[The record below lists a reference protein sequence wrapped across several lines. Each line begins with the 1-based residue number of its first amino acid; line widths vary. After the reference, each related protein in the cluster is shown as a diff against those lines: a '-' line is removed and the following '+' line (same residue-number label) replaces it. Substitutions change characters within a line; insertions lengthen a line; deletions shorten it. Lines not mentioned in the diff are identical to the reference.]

1 MDFEVI
7 QPGPG
12 RLIRAMMDEIDL
24 IPIINSIV
32 RWDETQWNL
41 SPGELIAAM
50 LISCFCRRQALYKL
64 EKFYQYQ
71 DLELLFGRNDISG
84 NDFTDDSLGR
94 ALDRF
99 AEHRKKIFGT
109 IVLKAREVHWL
120 VYDIIHTDTTSVTIY
135 GEYDSPD
142 EEEPLIALGFSKD
155 HRPDLKQYMT
165 GLIVNSDG
173 VPLFGKPLKGNT
185 SDKDWN
191 SQVFTAFHA
200 GLADYAHSIM
210 VADSQAITSPN
221 LKLAKGISFIS
232 RLPNTF
238 ALCEQLK
245 QKAWSNN
252 TWIELGQ
259 MAQAKKSATYRIQ
272 GFVDLI
278 DGEKYRFVVVH
289 SSSLDKAKEK
299 SIQKDVAKELEYLK
313 KEYVRLEKIEFACEP
328 DARLAFEQLL
338 KTVRPKYHGATMTVV
353 PQEVVQKRSTRGR
366 PSAGAVT
373 DCKTIWRVISQ
384 TELDSV
390 AVAQAYDNA
399 RTFVLISSVLS
410 GRASDAELLKIYK
423 DQPKIERR
431 FKFLKDPYYVGATL
445 FKKPERIEAFNYVVL
460 LALLLYSLLERRVR
474 QSLLAD
480 KEPFHVAGSYKTYR
494 PSGKTILE
502 ELDYITIGV
511 FRDSSGNRREIPANI
526 ERALGR
532 LVNLAGFD
540 IKIYATPP
548 CPVLRDG

>member
-24 IPIINSIV
+24 IPIINSTV

-71 DLELLFGRNDISG
+71 DLELLFGRNDICG

-99 AEHRKKIFGT
+99 AEQQEKILGT
-109 IVLKAREVHWL
+109 IILKAREIHRL
-120 VYDIIHTDTTSVTIY
+120 VYDIIHTDTTSVTVY
-135 GEYDSPD
+135 GEYDFPD
-142 EEEPLIALGFSKD
+142 VEEPLIALGFSKA
-155 HRPDLKQYMT
+155 HRPDLKQYMI

-173 VPLFGKPLKGNT
+173 VPMFGKPLKGNM

-191 SQVFTAFHA
+191 SEVFTAFHA
-200 GLADYAHSIM
+200 GLADYAFSIM
-210 VADSQAITSPN
+210 VADSQAITTEN
-221 LKLAKGISFIS
+221 LKLAKGIAFIS

-245 QKAWSNN
+245 QKAWANN
-252 TWIELGQ
+252 AWIELGQ
-259 MAQAKKSATYRIQ
+259 LAQAKQSATYRIQ
-272 GFVDLI
+272 GFMDQI
-278 DGEKYRFVVVH
+278 DGKDYRFVVVH
-289 SSSLDKAKEK
+289 SSSLDKAKKK
-299 SIQKDVAKELEYLK
+299 SIQKGIANELEQLK
-313 KEYVRLEKIEFACEP
+313 KEFAKLEKIEFACEP

-338 KTVRPKYHGATMTVV
+338 KTVRPKYHSTTMIVV
-353 PQEVVQKRSTRGR
+353 PQEVVQKRARRGR
-366 PSAGAVT
+366 PSAGSMP
-373 DCKTIWRVISQ
+373 DCKTVWRVVCQ
-384 TELDSV
+384 AELDLA

-399 RTFVLISSVLS
+399 RTFVLISSVS
-410 GRASDAELLKIYK
+410 NERASDAELLKIYK

-445 FKKPERIEAFNYVVL
+445 FKKPERIEAFNYVLL

-502 ELDYITIGV
+502 ALDYITIGI
-511 FRDSSGNRREIPANI
+511 FRDSSGYRREIPANI
-526 ERALGR
+526 ERALSR

-540 IKIYATPP
+540 IKMYVTPP
-548 CPVLRDG
+548 CPVSRDG

>member
-24 IPIINSIV
+24 IPIINSTV
-32 RWDETQWNL
+32 RWDEAQWNL

-64 EKFYQYQ
+64 EKFYQHQ

-99 AEHRKKIFGT
+99 AEHREEIFGT
-109 IVLKAREVHWL
+109 IVLKAREIHRL
-120 VYDIIHTDTTSVTIY
+120 VYDIIHTDTTSVTVY
-135 GEYDSPD
+135 GEYDSPNEKD
-142 EEEPLIALGFSKD
+142 PLIALGFSKD
-155 HRPDLKQYMT
+155 HRPELKQYMT

-191 SQVFTAFHA
+191 SQVFTAFHT

-210 VADSQAITSPN
+210 VADSQAITGPN
-221 LKLAKGISFIS
+221 LKLAKGITFIS
-232 RLPNTF
+232 RLPSTF

-259 MAQAKKSATYRIQ
+259 LAEAKKSATYRIQ
-272 GFVDLI
+272 GFVDEI

-289 SSSLDKAKEK
+289 SSSLDKAKEN
-299 SIQKDVAKELEYLK
+299 SIQKGITKELEQLK
-313 KEYVRLEKIEFACEP
+313 KEFARLEKIEFACEP

-338 KTVRPKYHGATMTVV
+338 KTVRPKYHGATTTVV
-353 PQEVVQKRSTRGR
+353 PKEVMQKRSSRGR
-366 PSAGAVT
+366 PPVGAT
-373 DCKTIWRVISQ
+373 SDCKTVWRVTCQ
-384 TELDSV
+384 TNLDST
-390 AVAQAYDNA
+390 AVTKAYDNA
-399 RTFVLISSVLS
+399 RTFVLISSAS
-410 GRASDAELLKIYK
+410 SDRASDTELLKIYK

-445 FKKPERIEAFNYVVL
+445 FKKPERIEAFNYVLL

-502 ELDYITIGV
+502 ELDYITVGV
-511 FRDSSGNRREIPANI
+511 FHDFSGNRREIPANI

>member
-12 RLIRAMMDEIDL
+12 RLIRAMMDEIEL
-24 IPIINSIV
+24 IPIINSTV
-32 RWDETQWNL
+32 RWDETQWKL
-41 SPGELIAAM
+41 SPGELIAAI
-50 LISCFCRRQALYKL
+50 LISCFCRRQAMYKL

-99 AEHRKKIFGT
+99 AEQREKIFGT
-109 IVLKAREVHWL
+109 IVLKAREVHRL
-120 VYDIIHTDTTSVTIY
+120 VYDIIHTDTTSVTVY

-155 HRPDLKQYMT
+155 HRPDLKQYMI
-165 GLIVNSDG
+165 GLGVNSEG

-185 SDKDWN
+185 SDKAWN
-191 SQVFTAFHA
+191 KQVFTAFHA
-200 GLADYAHSIM
+200 GLADYALSIM
-210 VADSQAITSPN
+210 VADSQAITIPN
-221 LKLAKGISFIS
+221 LKLAKGIAFIS
-232 RLPNTF
+232 RLPDTF
-238 ALCEQLK
+238 ALTEQIK
-245 QKAWSNN
+245 QKAWANN
-252 TWIELGQ
+252 AWIELGRL
-259 MAQAKKSATYRIQ
+259 AEAKRSATYRIQ
-272 GFVDLI
+272 SFVDQI
-278 DGEKYRFVVVH
+278 DGENYRFVVVH

-299 SIQKDVAKELEYLK
+299 SIQKGIAKELERLK
-313 KEYVRLEKIEFACEP
+313 KEFARLEKIEFACEP
-328 DARLAFEQLL
+328 DARLAFKQLL
-338 KTVRPKYHGATMTVV
+338 KTVHPKYHSATMTVV
-353 PQEVVQKRSTRGR
+353 PQEVVQKRSSRGR
-366 PSAGAVT
+366 PAV
-373 DCKTIWRVISQ
+373 DAVPDRKTVWRVVCQ
-384 TELDSV
+384 TELDAV

-399 RTFVLISSVLS
+399 RTFVLISSVAS
-410 GRASDAELLKIYK
+410 ERASDEELLKIYK

-431 FKFLKDPYYVGATL
+431 FKFLKDPYYVGATF
-445 FKKPERIEAFNYVVL
+445 FKKPERIEAFNYVLL

-474 QSLLAD
+474 QSLLAA

-502 ELDYITIGV
+502 ALDYITIGV
-511 FRDSSGNRREIPANI
+511 FHDPGGGRREIPANI

-532 LVNLAGFD
+532 LVSLAGFE
-540 IKIYATPP
+540 IGIYTMPP

>member
-1 MDFEVI
+1 
-7 QPGPG
+7 
-12 RLIRAMMDEIDL
+12 
-24 IPIINSIV
+24 
-32 RWDETQWNL
+32 
-41 SPGELIAAM
+41 
-50 LISCFCRRQALYKL
+50 
-64 EKFYQYQ
+64 
-71 DLELLFGRNDISG
+71 
-84 NDFTDDSLGR
+84 
-94 ALDRF
+94 
-99 AEHRKKIFGT
+99 
-109 IVLKAREVHWL
+109 
-120 VYDIIHTDTTSVTIY
+120 
-135 GEYDSPD
+135 
-142 EEEPLIALGFSKD
+142 
-155 HRPDLKQYMT
+155 MT

-173 VPLFGKPLKGNT
+173 VPVFGKPLKGNT

-191 SQVFTAFHA
+191 SQIFTAFHA
-200 GLADYAHSIM
+200 GLADYAFSIM

-221 LKLAKGISFIS
+221 LKLAKGIFFVS

-245 QKAWSNN
+245 QKAWLNN

-259 MAQAKKSATYRIQ
+259 MAEAKKRNLSYPR
-272 GFVDLI
+272 LC
-278 DGEKYRFVVVH
+278 R
-289 SSSLDKAKEK
+289 DKAKEK
-299 SIQKDVAKELEYLK
+299 SIQKDVAKELEQLK
-313 KEYVRLEKIEFACEP
+313 KEFVRLEKTEFACEP
-328 DARLAFEQLL
+328 DARLAFEQLM
-338 KTVRPKYHGATMTVV
+338 KTVRPKYHSTTMTVV

-366 PSAGAVT
+366 PLAGTMT
-373 DCKTIWRVISQ
+373 DCKTVWRVISQ

-390 AVAQAYDNA
+390 AVALAYDNA
-399 RTFVLISSVLS
+399 RTFVLISSVS
-410 GRASDAELLKIYK
+410 DERASDTELLKIYK

-431 FKFLKDPYYVGATL
+431 FKFLKDPYYVGAAL

-480 KEPFHVAGSYKTYR
+480 KEPFHVAGSDKTYR

-526 ERALGR
+526 ERALSR

-540 IKIYATPP
+540 IRIYATPP

>member
-99 AEHRKKIFGT
+99 AEHREKIFGT
-109 IVLKAREVHWL
+109 IVLKAREVHRL
-120 VYDIIHTDTTSVTIY
+120 VYDIIHTDTTSVTVY

-200 GLADYAHSIM
+200 DLADYALSIM

-259 MAQAKKSATYRIQ
+259 LAKAQKSATYRIQ
-272 GFVDLI
+272 GFVDQI

-299 SIQKDVAKELEYLK
+299 SIQKDVTKELEHLK
-313 KEYVRLEKIEFACEP
+313 KEFARLEKIEFACEP
-328 DARLAFEQLL
+328 DARLAFEQSL
-338 KTVRPKYHGATMTVV
+338 KIVRPKYHCATTTVV
-353 PQEVVQKRSTRGR
+353 PQEVMQKRSSRGR
-366 PSAGAVT
+366 PPAGTVS
-373 DCKTIWRVISQ
+373 DCKTIWRVACQ
-384 TELDSV
+384 TELDSA

-399 RTFVLISSVLS
+399 RTFVLISSVS
-410 GRASDAELLKIYK
+410 NERASDAELLKIYK

-474 QSLLAD
+474 QSLLVD

-511 FRDSSGNRREIPANI
+511 FRDSSGDRREIPANI

>member
-24 IPIINSIV
+24 ISIINSIV
-32 RWDETQWNL
+32 HWDETQWNL

-50 LISCFCRRQALYKL
+50 LISCFCRRQAMYKL

-99 AEHRKKIFGT
+99 AEHREKIFGT
-109 IVLKAREVHWL
+109 IVLKAREVHRL
-120 VYDIIHTDTTSVTIY
+120 VYDIIHTDTTSVTVY

-142 EEEPLIALGFSKD
+142 KEEPLIALGFSKD

-191 SQVFTAFHA
+191 SQVFTAFHT
-200 GLADYAHSIM
+200 GLADYALSIM

-259 MAQAKKSATYRIQ
+259 LAEAKKSATYRIQ
-272 GFVDLI
+272 GFVDQI

-299 SIQKDVAKELEYLK
+299 SIQKDVAKELEQLK
-313 KEYVRLEKIEFACEP
+313 KESIRLEKIEFACEP
-328 DARLAFEQLL
+328 DARSAFEQLM

-353 PQEVVQKRSTRGR
+353 PQEVVQKRSNRGR
-366 PSAGAVT
+366 PSTGAVA
-373 DCKTIWRVISQ
+373 DCKTVWWVISQ
-384 TELDSV
+384 TELDSA

-399 RTFVLISSVLS
+399 RTFVLISSVPNERS
-410 GRASDAELLKIYK
+410 SDAELLKIYK
-423 DQPKIERR
+423 DQPKIERQ

-480 KEPFHVAGSYKTYR
+480 KEPFHVAGSYKTFR

-532 LVNLAGFD
+532 LVNLAGFN

-548 CPVLRDG
+548 CPVVRDG

>member
-99 AEHRKKIFGT
+99 AEHREKIFGT
-109 IVLKAREVHWL
+109 IVLKAREVHRL
-120 VYDIIHTDTTSVTIY
+120 VYDIIHTDTTSVTVY

-474 QSLLAD
+474 QSLLED

-511 FRDSSGNRREIPANI
+511 FRDSSGNRREIPVNI

-548 CPVLRDG
+548 CPILRDG